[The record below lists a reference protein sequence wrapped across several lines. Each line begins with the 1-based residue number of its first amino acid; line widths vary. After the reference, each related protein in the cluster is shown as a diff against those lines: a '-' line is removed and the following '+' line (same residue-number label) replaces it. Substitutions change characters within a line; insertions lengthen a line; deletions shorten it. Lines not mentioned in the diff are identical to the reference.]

1 MKPFSPSNRSS
12 SGPVARERLQL
23 LLAHERDATN
33 PPEDLVAVL
42 REEILGV
49 IAKRLRLERHKVRV
63 TMSRGEAVSTLEIDL
78 EFPTGSKDRITYE
91 PRPASKAAA

>member
-1 MKPFSPSNRSS
+1 MKPFSPPNQSNSA
-12 SGPVARERLQL
+12 PVARERLQL

-33 PPEDLVAVL
+33 QPDLVAVL

-49 IAKRLRLERHKVRV
+49 IAQRLQSVRHKVRV

-78 EFPTGSKDRITYE
+78 EFPTGSQDRIISE
-91 PRPASKAAA
+91 PQLASRAAA